1 MMYVRLLD
9 TTAIKECDEGALVI
23 NTETGKNCYVNKTGL
38 SFLRALDGTTQN
50 TDTVISTLITQFDM
64 ISENEL
70 SHDFYEFFSEM
81 KGKGIVVMSENI
93 ADVEKYTLTSMLVE
107 LTMKCNERC
116 VHCYIPNSQKNE
128 APTMSFKMF
137 CKLIDEFVEL
147 GGREITLSGGEPL
160 MHKSIKQILHYCHEK
175 GLTIN
180 LFSNLLLLSDSFVDI
195 FKHIRIGYIQTSVYS
210 LSPAIH
216 DSITKIKG
224 SLEKTLNSIE
234 HLLDEKIRV
243 QISCP
248 VFKMNK
254 ESIKSVIDYAKRK
267 DIRLRTNAA
276 LLPQLNG
283 DDSFVVDNALTSE
296 EWRYVLCN
304 LTESEPVYMRDY
316 VLEYNNNSSELF
328 QNPKKFLDSCICD
341 AGISCCAVSP
351 TGDVYPC
358 PEWLSY
364 HLGNINEQSLTNIWN
379 KSSAIRLLRRIN
391 QQKNYKMCL
400 ECNSIDFCKRCFAY
414 YEQDNKGELLRIS
427 NKNCEDAYTTKL
439 IFDKYYHNND

>member
-1 MMYVRLLD
+1 
-9 TTAIKECDEGALVI
+9 
-23 NTETGKNCYVNKTGL
+23 
-38 SFLRALDGTTQN
+38 
-50 TDTVISTLITQFDM
+50 
-64 ISENEL
+64 
-70 SHDFYEFFSEM
+70 
-81 KGKGIVVMSENI
+81 
-93 ADVEKYTLTSMLVE
+93 
-107 LTMKCNERC
+107 
-116 VHCYIPNSQKNE
+116 
-128 APTMSFKMF
+128 
-137 CKLIDEFVEL
+137 
-147 GGREITLSGGEPL
+147 
-160 MHKSIKQILHYCHEK
+160 
-175 GLTIN
+175 
-180 LFSNLLLLSDSFVDI
+180 
-195 FKHIRIGYIQTSVYS
+195 
-210 LSPAIH
+210 
-216 DSITKIKG
+216 
-224 SLEKTLNSIE
+224 
-234 HLLDEKIRV
+234 
-243 QISCP
+243 
-248 VFKMNK
+248 MNK
-254 ESIKSVIDYAKRK
+254 ESVLSVINYAKRK
-267 DIRLRTNAA
+267 DIHLRTNAA

-316 VLEYNNNSSELF
+316 VFEYNNNSSELF